1 MDGNS
6 RGRAALLAP
15 VLLSGLLAAGCMG
28 SPTYGTAK
36 SANAQLTSD
45 LTSMFSMRTQ
55 RGSAPDYRPRPEL
68 VKPATMTELPP
79 PQESVTTAN
88 PAWPESPEQKRARIL
103 AEIDGQDGSGA
114 EPLVIND
121 MAVAK
126 SGRGSFETPSAKQD
140 REASPMS
147 NREAKAQRE
156 RFNNACRDQHQPH
169 LPQISERA
177 AARIPCAGLDGGRRG
192 CRRRRSE
199 EGTAAEAAGA
209 KGRWLAR
216 LRPLALGRPRRK
228 ANADLGKGC
237 SDST

>member
-156 RFNNACRDQHQPH
+156 RFNKRVAETS
-169 LPQISERA
+169 ISPTSRKY
-177 AARIPCAGLDGGRRG
+177 L
-192 CRRRRSE
+192 SE
-199 EGTAAEAAGA
+199 PPLEYRVPASTAAVGDVGEDEAKKARRLKRQA
-209 KGRWLAR
+209 RKGGGWRDFVPWL
-216 LRPLALGRPRRK
+216 
-228 ANADLGKGC
+228 
-237 SDST
+237 